1 MLNKTLNV
9 PSKMVADRVQSTAVV
24 LWAIR
29 EHGHAMVD
37 ILDGQYCPYL
47 EDGEVMPFEIQL
59 RLFEK
64 ALIHRRDDLVEA
76 ERELRAQKARENKA
90 RRRRDAAVGAANGD
104 VVALRRLY
112 RGAYSDDQLVD
123 VGFARQTPQGPEEL
137 YEQAVQLVDGMD
149 DSRLQ
154 LSGRFEDFELN
165 ARPLVRQLKTSSR
178 TLQQASSDL
187 RREERISETKLFVK
201 DQALKTHNHAF
212 LWIARTVES
221 LLRLAGLEA
230 LAARVRPSARRPG
243 VTVAVSTGAEA
254 EGETP
259 DAAGSEPDAATPDET
274 SPEVTSPTAPAVES
288 ETAPAVESE
297 A

>member
-112 RGAYSDDQLVD
+112 RGAYSDDQLVC
-123 VGFARQTPQGPEEL
+123 
-137 YEQAVQLVDGMD
+137 
-149 DSRLQ
+149 
-154 LSGRFEDFELN
+154 
-165 ARPLVRQLKTSSR
+165 
-178 TLQQASSDL
+178 
-187 RREERISETKLFVK
+187 
-201 DQALKTHNHAF
+201 
-212 LWIARTVES
+212 
-221 LLRLAGLEA
+221 
-230 LAARVRPSARRPG
+230 
-243 VTVAVSTGAEA
+243 
-254 EGETP
+254 
-259 DAAGSEPDAATPDET
+259 
-274 SPEVTSPTAPAVES
+274 
-288 ETAPAVESE
+288 
-297 A
+297 